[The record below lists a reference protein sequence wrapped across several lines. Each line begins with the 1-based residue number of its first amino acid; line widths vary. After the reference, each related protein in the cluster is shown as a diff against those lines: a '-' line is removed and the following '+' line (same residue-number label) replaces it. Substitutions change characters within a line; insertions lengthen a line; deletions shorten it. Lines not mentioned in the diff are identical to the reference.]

1 MSVNEK
7 LEAPYAGEMWDSYQ
21 RYGYEHGVDYRGDWI
36 AQIQTAVLSVTNLIT
51 GDGNNLTKLL
61 MIDHI
66 PPQGTQIYGSP
77 ANISRGLG
85 ENNPKDTGKVV
96 ATDGDQIIVE
106 VVCGSNIQN

>member
-1 MSVNEK
+1 M
-7 LEAPYAGEMWDSYQ
+7 
-21 RYGYEHGVDYRGDWI
+21 
-36 AQIQTAVLSVTNLIT
+36 SVTNLIT

-96 ATDGDQIIVE
+96 ATDGDQINNSRSSLRVKHPKLDRL
-106 VVCGSNIQN
+106 NISSTNCKTCPRFGDSVGWIKVQFLSFVKIYLT